1 MAATTGPGPDVPRPP
16 AIDDLVRAVRAARA
30 STLALV
36 ADLDDDR
43 LLGPQLEIVNPLLWE
58 IGHVAW
64 FQERW
69 VLRHLAGRPPLLA
82 EADRLWDSAAVAHDS
97 RWHLPLPE
105 RAATVAY
112 LEAVRDRVVDHLEAA
127 RPRGLATAELH
138 LVLLA
143 LDHEGMHCEA
153 FTYTRQTHG
162 WPAPALPDGSQPGA
176 PVSSA
181 AGPLAGDVEV
191 PGGLFFL
198 GSPGA
203 YPYTLDNEQWEHPVA
218 IAPFRIAR
226 APVTQ
231 AELAE
236 FVADGGYEREELWR
250 SEGWRWRVAAG
261 ADRPLDW
268 RRAADGA
275 WQRRV
280 FDRWLAL
287 EPHGPAVHVSWHEAD
302 AYCRWSGRRLPT
314 EAEWEAAAA
323 GAADGE
329 GRGLAA
335 SLGGRKRYYPWGSGE
350 PAAERANLDGRL
362 GGTLDVGALP
372 AGDSAFGC
380 RQMLGNVWEWT
391 ASDFL
396 PYPGFSPGPYREYS
410 EPWFGDRKVLRGGS
424 WATPGRLLRNTWRNY
439 FTPERR
445 DLFAGF
451 RTCAR

>member
-1 MAATTGPGPDVPRPP
+1 V
-16 AIDDLVRAVRAARA
+16 I
-30 STLALV
+30 
-36 ADLDDDR
+36 DR
-43 LLGPQLEIVNPLLWE
+43 L
-58 IGHVAW
+58 
-64 FQERW
+64 
-69 VLRHLAGRPPLLA
+69 
-82 EADRLWDSAAVAHDS
+82 DSA
-97 RWHLPLPE
+97 RG
-105 RAATVAY
+105 
-112 LEAVRDRVVDHLEAA
+112 
-127 RPRGLATAELH
+127 RGLATAEVQL
-138 LVLLA
+138 LLLA
-143 LDHEGMHCEA
+143 LDHEAMHSEA

-162 WPAPALPDGSQPGA
+162 WPAPSFEPGRAEEAPDPAPDPVPDQPPEAATTGA
-176 PVSSA
+176 
-181 AGPLAGDVEV
+181 LAGDAEV
-191 PGGLFFL
+191 PGGVFFL

-203 YPYTLDNEQWEHPVA
+203 YPYTLDNEQWEHPLEV
-218 IAPFRIAR
+218 APFRIAR

-231 AELAE
+231 AELAA
-236 FVADGGYEREELWR
+236 FVEDGGYEREELWR
-250 SEGWRWRVAAG
+250 PEGWRWRVAAG

-287 EPHGPAVHVSWHEAD
+287 EPHRPAVHVSWHEAD
-302 AYCRWSGRRLPT
+302 AYCRWAGRRLPT

-323 GAADGE
+323 GDGD
-329 GRGLAA
+329 GRGLAS
-335 SLGGRKRYYPWGSGE
+335 SLGGRKRYFPWGSGE

-362 GGTLDVGALP
+362 GGTLDVGALS

-445 DLFAGF
+445 DPFAGF